1 MISQLQLGEV
11 VVDVVQKD
19 IKNLHLSVHPPTGR
33 VTISAPL
40 RMKSEAIRVFA
51 ITKLGWIKQQQFKQ
65 QAQPRETP
73 RDYIER
79 ESHYVWGRRY
89 LMTIIEKEATAKIDV
104 SGNRLKLHIRPGTS
118 PAKRQVIMDQWY
130 REELKKALPP
140 LLAKWEKNIG
150 VTVSKVFVQRM
161 KTKWGSCNH
170 RVRHIRL
177 NTELAKKPKK
187 LLEYV
192 IVHEL
197 AHLLEPTHNE
207 RFIAILQSHYPRWL
221 EARTQLNELPLASE
235 VWTQT

>member
-1 MISQLQLGEV
+1 MISQLQLGDV

-40 RMKSEAIRVFA
+40 RMKPDTIRVFA
-51 ITKLGWIKQQQFKQ
+51 ITKLGWIKQQQLKQ
-65 QAQPRETP
+65 RTQPRETA

-89 LMTIIEKEATAKIDV
+89 LMTVIEEDGPPRIDV
-104 SGNRLKLHIRPGTS
+104 SGNRIKLYMRPGT
-118 PAKRQVIMDQWY
+118 PPVKRQAIMEGWY
-130 REELKKALPP
+130 RDELKKALPP
-140 LLAKWEKNIG
+140 LLANWETKLG
-150 VTVSKVFVQRM
+150 VKPSKVFVQRM

-170 RVRHIRL
+170 RAKHLRF
-177 NTELAKKPKK
+177 NSELAKKPKK
-187 LLEYV
+187 LLEYI

-207 RFIAILQSHYPRWL
+207 RFFALLSQHYPNWR
-221 EARTQLNELPLASE
+221 EVREQLNELPLASE
-235 VWTQT
+235 DWRR

>member
-40 RMKSEAIRVFA
+40 RMKTEAIRVFA
-51 ITKLGWIKQQQFKQ
+51 ITKLGWIKQQQKKQ
-65 QAQPRETP
+65 REQVRESP
-73 RDYIER
+73 RDYVER

-89 LMTIIEKEATAKIDV
+89 LLSVIEEDAPPRMDV
-104 SGNRLKLHIRPGTS
+104 SGNRIKLHVRPGTS
-118 PAKRQVIMDQWY
+118 AAKRETIMEHWY
-130 REELKKALPP
+130 RDELKKALPP
-140 LLAKWEKNIG
+140 LVSKWEKNIG
-150 VTVSKVFVQRM
+150 VSVSKVFVQRM

-170 RVRHIRL
+170 RAKHIRL
-177 NTELAKKPKK
+177 NSELAKKPKK

-192 IVHEL
+192 IVHEM

-207 RFIAILQSHYPRWL
+207 RFLALLDQHYPSWR
-221 EARTQLNELPLASE
+221 EVREQLNELPLASE
-235 VWTQT
+235 VWKQQ